1 MSNNIF
7 WISSYPKSGNTLMR
21 SILTALFFT
30 ENGKF
35 DFEKLLN
42 IGQFEMTSLVKKNRY
57 IFGDDY
63 LKLNETILFYKYI
76 EKLQSK
82 ESLGFNEDFIFLK
95 THSGLFKID
104 GNAFTNEK
112 NTRGIIYILRDPRDV
127 CISYSKH
134 LGLSIF

>member
-1 MSNNIF
+1 MSKHIF

-42 IGQFEMTSLVKKNRY
+42 ISQFEMTSLVKKNRY

-63 LKLNETILFYKYI
+63 LKLNDTVLF
-76 EKLQSK
+76 
-82 ESLGFNEDFIFLK
+82 
-95 THSGLFKID
+95 
-104 GNAFTNEK
+104 
-112 NTRGIIYILRDPRDV
+112 
-127 CISYSKH
+127 
-134 LGLSIF
+134 